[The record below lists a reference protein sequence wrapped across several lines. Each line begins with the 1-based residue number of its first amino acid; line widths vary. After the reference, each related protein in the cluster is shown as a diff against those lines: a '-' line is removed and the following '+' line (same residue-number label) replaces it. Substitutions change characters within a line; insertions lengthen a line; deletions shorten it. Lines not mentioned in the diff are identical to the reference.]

1 MPNLSGHVGGPM
13 ENFSIQNESGAQ
25 SGTKRQKKQV
35 AKTAPVPPGPEAKF
49 GKRAC
54 ISIMLDV
61 YGQPW
66 KPFGQ
71 PLLQM
76 SVVPAGKM
84 RRIEQEAFADS

>member
-1 MPNLSGHVGGPM
+1 MPNLSGRVGGPM
-13 ENFSIQNESGAQ
+13 ENFSIQNESGAE
-25 SGTKRQKKQV
+25 SCAKRQKKHV
-35 AKTAPVPPGPEAKF
+35 AKTAPVPPAPKPKF

-61 YGQPW
+61 HGQPW

-71 PLLQM
+71 PPLQM